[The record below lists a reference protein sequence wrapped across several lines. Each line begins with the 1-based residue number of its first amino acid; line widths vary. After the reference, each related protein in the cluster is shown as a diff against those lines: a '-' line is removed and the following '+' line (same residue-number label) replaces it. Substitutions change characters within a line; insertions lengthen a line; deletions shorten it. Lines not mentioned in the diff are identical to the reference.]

1 MGKKANK
8 SIEAGSGGQTPL
20 PVFCGQKALDLP
32 DGYFCAKYKI
42 PQKIK
47 PGTYYFPSPKTSP
60 FLFCSVCGII
70 KNERHFSL
78 EGERI

>member
-32 DGYFCAKYKI
+32 DGYFLCKM
-42 PQKIK
+42 QNS
-47 PGTYYFPSPKTSP
+47 T
-60 FLFCSVCGII
+60 
-70 KNERHFSL
+70 KNKAGYL
-78 EGERI
+78 